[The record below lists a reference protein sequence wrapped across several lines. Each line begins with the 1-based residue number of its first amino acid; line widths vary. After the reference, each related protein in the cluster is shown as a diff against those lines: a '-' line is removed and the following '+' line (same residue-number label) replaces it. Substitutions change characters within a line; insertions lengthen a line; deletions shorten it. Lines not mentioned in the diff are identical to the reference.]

1 MKTLLKLEDLAEF
14 LFGIFFFGLLSYE
27 WWWFP
32 ALLLVPDLSMM
43 GYLINPKIGA
53 WLYNLVHHKGLAILC
68 IIFGYVLG
76 KNEISLAGSILL
88 SHSAM
93 DRMFGYGLKY
103 QTAFKDTHLGTIGKN
118 NK

>member
-1 MKTLLKLEDLAEF
+1 MKTLLKLEDLSEF
-14 LFGIFFFGLLSYE
+14 IFGIFFFGLLSYT

-32 ALLLVPDLSMM
+32 VLLLTPDISMV
-43 GYLINPKIGA
+43 GYLISPKVGA
-53 WLYNLVHHKGLAILC
+53 WLYNLFHHKGIAILC
-68 IIFGYVLG
+68 IILGYALG

-93 DRMFGYGLKY
+93 DRMFGYGLKFESG
-103 QTAFKDTHLGTIGKN
+103 FKNTHLGIIG